1 MINNKRLYHIAISL
15 VAAVMIWFALILLAS
30 ITSAPGL
37 KRFFEAFGGSFGG
50 YIHAVIYTAFIFGLI
65 EVLDYQKFIKK
76 QNEGFKLNLLPVQDQ
91 LILSPE
97 EVAKIKLNVIDLE
110 KHGFSF
116 LLTDF
121 VKRACTQYRNNQ
133 SIGETLQVVNVQI
146 DNSKAELESRL
157 EIARFLINAIASL
170 GFIGTILHLAAAIG
184 LFHLAKTEEG
194 MPLITQ
200 SLNVSFDTTFIALFL
215 GLILSYFYHRYLE
228 DLDTFYSRMRS
239 YIIDN
244 LISRIYKPQ

>member
-1 MINNKRLYHIAISL
+1 MITSRRLFHLAISL
-15 VAAVMIWFALILLAS
+15 IVALGIWLILILLAS
-30 ITSAPGL
+30 ITTAPGL

-50 YIHAVIYTAFIFGLI
+50 FVHAIIYTAFIFGILEI
-65 EVLDYQKFIKK
+65 IDYQKYIKK
-76 QNEGFKLNLLPVQDQ
+76 QNEAFKLNLLPVQDQ
-91 LILSPE
+91 LVLSPE

-110 KHGFSF
+110 KRGFSF
-116 LLTDF
+116 LVTDF
-121 VKRACTQYRNNQ
+121 IKRACTQYRNNQ

-146 DNSKAELESRL
+146 ENSKAELEGRL

-194 MPLITQ
+194 MPIITQ

-228 DLDTFYSRMRS
+228 DLDTFYSRMKV

>member
-1 MINNKRLYHIAISL
+1 MATSKRLFHLAIST
-15 VAAVMIWFALILLAS
+15 VSAIVIWFLLILSAS
-30 ITSAPGL
+30 MSSSPEF

-50 YIHAVIYTAFIFGLI
+50 YIHAVIYAAFIFGLL
-65 EVLDYQKFIKK
+65 EVLDYHRYIQK
-76 QNEGFKLNLLPVQDQ
+76 QNEGFNLNLLPVKDQ

-97 EVAKIKLNVIDLE
+97 EVAKIKLNIIDLE
-110 KHGFSF
+110 KHGLNS

-133 SIGETLQVVNVQI
+133 SIGETLQVLNAQI
-146 DNSKAELESRL
+146 DNSKTELEGRL
-157 EIARFLINAIASL
+157 EIARFLISAIASL

-228 DLDTFYSRMRS
+228 NLDTFYSRMRS

-244 LISRIYKPQ
+244 LISRIYRPQ

>member
-1 MINNKRLYHIAISL
+1 MATSKRLFHLAIST
-15 VAAVMIWFALILLAS
+15 VSAIVIWFLLILSAS
-30 ITSAPGL
+30 MSSSPEF

-50 YIHAVIYTAFIFGLI
+50 YIHAVIYAAFIFGLL
-65 EVLDYQKFIKK
+65 EVLDYHRYIKK
-76 QNEGFKLNLLPVQDQ
+76 QNEGFNLNLLPVKDQ

-97 EVAKIKLNVIDLE
+97 EVAKIKLNIIDLE
-110 KHGFSF
+110 KHGLNS

-133 SIGETLQVVNVQI
+133 SIGETLQVLNAQI
-146 DNSKAELESRL
+146 DNSKTELEGRL
-157 EIARFLINAIASL
+157 EIARFLISAIASL

-228 DLDTFYSRMRS
+228 NLDTFYSRMRS

-244 LISRIYKPQ
+244 LISRIYRPQ

>member
-1 MINNKRLYHIAISL
+1 MITSKRLYHIATSL

-30 ITSAPGL
+30 ISSGPGL

-50 YIHAVIYTAFIFGLI
+50 YIHAVIYTAFIFGLL

-146 DNSKAELESRL
+146 DNSKAELEGRL

-228 DLDTFYSRMRS
+228 DLDTFYSRMRT

>member
-1 MINNKRLYHIAISL
+1 MLTNKRLYHVAISL
-15 VAAVMIWFALILLAS
+15 VAAVMIWFVLILGAS
-30 ITSAPGL
+30 MSSGPGL

-50 YIHAVIYTAFIFGLI
+50 YVHAVIYMAFIFG
-65 EVLDYQKFIKK
+65 VLEILEYQKFIKK
-76 QNEGFKLNLLPVQDQ
+76 QHEGFKLNLLPVQDQ
-91 LILSPE
+91 LVLSPD

-133 SIGETLQVVNVQI
+133 SIGETLQVLTAQI
-146 DNSKAELESRL
+146 DNSKTELEGKL

-170 GFIGTILHLAAAIG
+170 GFIGTILHLAGSIG

-200 SLNVSFDTTFIALFL
+200 CLNVSFDTTFIALFL

-228 DLDTFYSRMRS
+228 DLDTFYSRTKS

-244 LISRIYKPQ
+244 LISRIYHPL

>member
-1 MINNKRLYHIAISL
+1 MITSKRLFHLAISI

-30 ITSAPGL
+30 MSLGAGF

-50 YIHAVIYTAFIFGLI
+50 YVHAVIYTAFIFGLL

-110 KHGFSF
+110 KHGLSY

-121 VKRACTQYRNNQ
+121 IKRACTQYRNNQ
-133 SIGETLQVVNVQI
+133 SIGETLQVLNAQI
-146 DNSKAELESRL
+146 DNSKTELEGRL
-157 EIARFLINAIASL
+157 EIARFLISAIASL

-228 DLDTFYSRMRS
+228 NLDTFYSRMRS

>member
-1 MINNKRLYHIAISL
+1 MITSKRLFHLAISI
-15 VAAVMIWFALILLAS
+15 VAAIMIWFALILLAS
-30 ITSAPGL
+30 MSSGAGFQ
-37 KRFFEAFGGSFGG
+37 RFFEAFGGSFGG
-50 YIHAVIYTAFIFGLI
+50 YVHAVIYTAFIFGLL

-110 KHGFSF
+110 KHGLSY

-121 VKRACTQYRNNQ
+121 IKRACTQYRNNQ
-133 SIGETLQVVNVQI
+133 SIGETLQVLNAQI
-146 DNSKAELESRL
+146 DNSKTELEGRL
-157 EIARFLINAIASL
+157 EIARFLISAIASL

-228 DLDTFYSRMRS
+228 NLDTFYSRMRS

-244 LISRIYKPQ
+244 LISRIYKPH

>member
-1 MINNKRLYHIAISL
+1 MGISL
-15 VAAVMIWFALILLAS
+15 VAAVMIWFVLILGATMS
-30 ITSAPGL
+30 SGPGL

-50 YIHAVIYTAFIFGLI
+50 YVHAVIYMAFIFG
-65 EVLDYQKFIKK
+65 VLEILEYHKFIKK
-76 QNEGFKLNLLPVQDQ
+76 QHEGFKLNLLPVQDQ
-91 LILSPE
+91 LVLSPD
-97 EVAKIKLNVIDLE
+97 EVAKIKLNVIELE

-133 SIGETLQVVNVQI
+133 SIGETLQVLSAQI
-146 DNSKAELESRL
+146 DNSKTELEGRL

-170 GFIGTILHLAAAIG
+170 GFIGTILHLAGSIG

-228 DLDTFYSRMRS
+228 DLDTYYSRTKS

-244 LISRIYKPQ
+244 LISRIYHPL

>member
-1 MINNKRLYHIAISL
+1 MITSKRLFHLAISI
-15 VAAVMIWFALILLAS
+15 VAAVIIWFVLILLAS
-30 ITSAPGL
+30 MSTGAGF

-50 YIHAVIYTAFIFGLI
+50 YVHAVIYAAFIFGLL

-110 KHGFSF
+110 KHGLSY

-133 SIGETLQVVNVQI
+133 SIGETLQVLNAQI
-146 DNSKAELESRL
+146 DNSKTELEGRL
-157 EIARFLINAIASL
+157 EIARFLISAIASL

-228 DLDTFYSRMRS
+228 NLDTFYSRMRS

>member
-1 MINNKRLYHIAISL
+1 MITSKRLFHLAISI

-30 ITSAPGL
+30 MSSGPGF

-50 YIHAVIYTAFIFGLI
+50 YVQAVIYTAFIFGLL
-65 EVLDYQKFIKK
+65 EVLDYQKYIKK

-110 KHGFSF
+110 KHGLSY

-133 SIGETLQVVNVQI
+133 SISETLQVLNAQI
-146 DNSKAELESRL
+146 DNSKTELEGRL
-157 EIARFLINAIASL
+157 EIARFLISAIASL

-228 DLDTFYSRMRS
+228 NLDTFYSRMRS

>member
-1 MINNKRLYHIAISL
+1 MITSKRLFHLAISI

-30 ITSAPGL
+30 MSSGAGF

-50 YIHAVIYTAFIFGLI
+50 YVHAVIYTAFIFGLL

-110 KHGFSF
+110 KHGLSY

-121 VKRACTQYRNNQ
+121 IKRACTQYRNNQ
-133 SIGETLQVVNVQI
+133 SIGETLQVLNAQI
-146 DNSKAELESRL
+146 DNSKTELEGRL
-157 EIARFLINAIASL
+157 EIARFLISAIASL

-228 DLDTFYSRMRS
+228 NLDTFYSRMRS

>member
-1 MINNKRLYHIAISL
+1 MITSKRLYHIAISL

-30 ITSAPGL
+30 ISSGPGL

-50 YIHAVIYTAFIFGLI
+50 YIHAVIYTAFIFGLL

-76 QNEGFKLNLLPVQDQ
+76 HNEGFKLNLLPVQDQ

-146 DNSKAELESRL
+146 DNSKAELEGRL

-228 DLDTFYSRMRS
+228 DLDTFYSRMRT

>member
-30 ITSAPGL
+30 FTSAPGL

-50 YIHAVIYTAFIFGLI
+50 YIHAVIYTAFIFGLL
-65 EVLDYQKFIKK
+65 EVLGYQKFIRK

-146 DNSKAELESRL
+146 DNSKAELEGRL

>member
-1 MINNKRLYHIAISL
+1 MITSKRLFHLAISI
-15 VAAVMIWFALILLAS
+15 VAAVIIWFVLILLAS
-30 ITSAPGL
+30 MSTGAGF

-50 YIHAVIYTAFIFGLI
+50 YVHAVIYTAFIFGLL

-110 KHGFSF
+110 KHGLSY

-133 SIGETLQVVNVQI
+133 SIGETLQVLNAQI
-146 DNSKAELESRL
+146 DNSKTELEGRL
-157 EIARFLINAIASL
+157 EIARFLISAIASL

-228 DLDTFYSRMRS
+228 NLDTFYSRMRS

>member
-1 MINNKRLYHIAISL
+1 MITSKRLYHLAISL
-15 VAAVMIWFALILLAS
+15 IAAVVIWFVLILLAS
-30 ITSAPGL
+30 LTSAPGL
-37 KRFFEAFGGSFGG
+37 KRLFEAFGGSFGG
-50 YIHAVIYTAFIFGLI
+50 YVHAVIYTAFIFGILEI
-65 EVLDYQKFIKK
+65 VDYQKFIRK

-91 LILSPE
+91 LVLSPQ

-133 SIGETLQVVNVQI
+133 SISETLQVLNVQI
-146 DNSKAELESRL
+146 DNSKTELEGRL

-170 GFIGTILHLAAAIG
+170 GFIGTILHLAASIG

-215 GLILSYFYHRYLE
+215 GLILTYFYHRYLE
-228 DLDTFYSRMRS
+228 DLDTFYSRMKS

-244 LISRIYKPQ
+244 LISRIYSQE